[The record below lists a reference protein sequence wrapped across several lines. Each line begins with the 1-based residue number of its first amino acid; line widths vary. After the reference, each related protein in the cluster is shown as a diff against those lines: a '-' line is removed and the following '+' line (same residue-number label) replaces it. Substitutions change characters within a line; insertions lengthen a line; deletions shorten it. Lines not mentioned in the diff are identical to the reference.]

1 MADGEGAP
9 RVDEA
14 AVVRTPAALR
24 HRVAAWRAAGE
35 TVGLVPT
42 MGALHRGHLALV
54 ERMRAEAD
62 RTIVS
67 IFVNP
72 LQFAPGEDYDAY
84 PRREAE
90 DVALLS
96 EAGVDLVYAPAVE
109 TMYPAGFATRV
120 RVAGI
125 GDRLEGAHRPG
136 HFEGVATVVAKL
148 FLQSGAD
155 VAIFGEKDYQQLALI
170 RRMVADL
177 DIPVRILALGI
188 ARESDGLA
196 ASSRNAYLSP
206 EERRIAPTLHAL
218 LCELARRAV
227 AGEALPALEE
237 EGRERLRAAGFGPVD
252 YVSFRDAASLE
263 QLTELAGPARLL
275 AAARL
280 GRARLIDNVAVGEGA
295 SQAETR

>member
-1 MADGEGAP
+1 MTDGEGAP
-9 RVDEA
+9 RVDET
-14 AVVRTPAALR
+14 AVVRTTAALR

-72 LQFAPGEDYDAY
+72 LQFAPGEDYEAY

-90 DVALLS
+90 DVALLTG
-96 EAGVDLVYAPAVE
+96 AGVDLVYAPSVE

-125 GDRLEGAHRPG
+125 GERLEGAHRPG

-148 FLQSGAD
+148 LLQSRAD

-177 DIPVRILALGI
+177 DIPVRILALPI
-188 ARESDGLA
+188 AREPDGLA
-196 ASSRNAYLSP
+196 ASSRNAYLTP
-206 EERRIAPTLHAL
+206 EERRVAPTLYAL
-218 LCELARRAV
+218 LCELARRAL
-227 AGEALPALEE
+227 AGEALPVLEE
-237 EGRERLRAAGFGPVD
+237 EGCRRLGAAGFGPVD
-252 YVSFRDAASLE
+252 YVSFCDAASLE
-263 QLTELAGPARLL
+263 PVTALAGPARLL

-280 GRARLIDNVAVGEGA
+280 GRARLIDNVAVGEA
-295 SQAETR
+295 SAQAGTR